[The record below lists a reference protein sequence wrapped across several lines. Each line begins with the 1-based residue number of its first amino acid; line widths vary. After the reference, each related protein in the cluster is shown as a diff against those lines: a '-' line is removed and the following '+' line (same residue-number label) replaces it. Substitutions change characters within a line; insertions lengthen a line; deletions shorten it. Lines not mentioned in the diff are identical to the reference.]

1 MAGVLFKNCI
11 EKHPGMIAKDD
22 LDAIVQKLLDIALVD
37 SFSVKPFFATLL
49 TTVCK
54 SKSPANIQL
63 VLEYLKEKF
72 VLGANVTSDVKI
84 VILIFFLLPFKFL
97 NAYRISETPNKIHFA
112 ISYPL
117 LQRSATGSIIC
128 LSLHYCRAVQF
139 KKIISY
145 FWHVTSRHL

>member
-84 VILIFFLLPFKFL
+84 VILIFELLPNFSMLIVYQKRQIKFISP
-97 NAYRISETPNKIHFA
+97 YRI
-112 ISYPL
+112 L
-117 LQRSATGSIIC
+117 
-128 LSLHYCRAVQF
+128 YCRGRQQAQ
-139 KKIISY
+139 
-145 FWHVTSRHL
+145 